1 MATAK
6 KSASPAD
13 AFETTAAINADA
25 FKEGYEKMTKG
36 MNELADFNRNSL
48 EAFAASA
55 GLFAK
60 SLEKAASDQ
69 SAFLKSSYEEG
80 VAAVK
85 AATSSKSVQDALEV
99 QTDYLR
105 SALEKNISHMNKLA
119 DHWVS
124 TGKEVVEPMK
134 VRYTELVEKI
144 QSFRP

>member
-6 KSASPAD
+6 KTTSTAD

-36 MNELADFNRNSL
+36 MSELADFQRNSL
-48 EAFAASA
+48 EALMSSA

-60 SLEKAASDQ
+60 SVEKAASAQ
-69 SAFLKSSYEEG
+69 SEFLKSSYEESI
-80 VAAVK
+80 AAVK
-85 AATSSKSVQDALEV
+85 AASSSKSVQDAMEI

-105 SALEKNISHMNKLA
+105 SALEKNISHFNKLA
-119 DHWVS
+119 DHWIT
-124 TGKEVVEPMK
+124 TGKEAAEPIK
-134 VRYTELVEKI
+134 VRYSELVEKI